1 MKYKNF
7 ILCQNLNKIVQ
18 IIWSTLL
25 FLIFLDH
32 SSTFEA
38 FCDPSSLPNLSN
50 EKNINSIQK
59 TEQPVDLTYEEAF
72 WQSSFGQFI
81 EKYPAPEI
89 LLVLSVGGLLYL
101 YFFIK

>member
-38 FCDPSSLPNLSN
+38 F
-50 EKNINSIQK
+50 
-59 TEQPVDLTYEEAF
+59 